1 MKEVSFEL
9 NLKASDPTTEI
20 LELYE
25 FLMGEVPGLE
35 IKIKENPESKEGAMS
50 IELLPVLQIVLS
62 STAVAAGVKGIFTV
76 LKDYFEL
83 RKQKYAFDSDKT
95 KIQITKTT
103 NEGKT
108 ETVSMHLFTENERK
122 TLLEFFNKQ

>member
-1 MKEVSFEL
+1 MKELSFEL
-9 NLKASDPTTEI
+9 NLITSDSKTEI
-20 LELYE
+20 LELHE
-25 FLMGEVPGLE
+25 FLLDEVPGLE
-35 IKIKENPESKEGAMS
+35 IQLKENPESKEGAMS

-62 STAVAAGVKGIFTV
+62 STAVAAGVKGLFTV

-95 KIQITKTT
+95 KIQITKTS
-103 NEGKT
+103 NDGKT

-122 TLLEFFNKQ
+122 TLLEFINK

>member
-1 MKEVSFEL
+1 MKELSFEL
-9 NLKASDPTTEI
+9 NLITSDSKTEI
-20 LELYE
+20 LELHE
-25 FLMGEVPGLE
+25 FLLGEVPGLE
-35 IKIKENPESKEGAMS
+35 IQLKENPESKEGAMS

-62 STAVAAGVKGIFTV
+62 STAVAAGVKGLFTV

-95 KIQITKTT
+95 KIQITKTS
-103 NEGKT
+103 NDGKT

-122 TLLEFFNKQ
+122 TLLEFINK